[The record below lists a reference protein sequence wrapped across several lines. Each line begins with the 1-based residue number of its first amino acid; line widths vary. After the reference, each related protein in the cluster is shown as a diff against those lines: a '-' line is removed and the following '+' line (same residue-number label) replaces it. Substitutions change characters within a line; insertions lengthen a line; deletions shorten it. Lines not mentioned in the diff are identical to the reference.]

1 MNIREI
7 APLMRGPADTRGNLL
22 ELPEQLVHERR
33 AMKTYPKII
42 DRILEGIR
50 GSHSLC
56 VVGHIRPDGD
66 CVGSQLGLT
75 LALRNEGKKVVCWN
89 EDRMPQKY
97 EFLDPDKI
105 LQRPKRGMKFD
116 CVIAT
121 DAASYER
128 LGSVGQCISD
138 RKLFINIDHH
148 ESNTRY
154 ADLNW
159 VSARE
164 PSAGELI
171 FRLLKIAKWPITKPI
186 ADCLFT
192 AVSTD
197 TGSFQYP
204 TTRPGTYHVAGEL
217 VHRGADLA
225 LICDEVYQSYPL
237 SRARLLKHIYSQFR
251 LTHDNQIA
259 YFWLKKADFTRT
271 GAESSDSEGLI
282 DHIRAIAPVIVA
294 CVFEEIG
301 PELTRISLRS
311 KSDKVNVNEIAAQFG
326 GGGHCAAAGARIPGK
341 PLSVQR
347 QVIAAIK
354 KALDNAR

>member
-1 MNIREI
+1 MK
-7 APLMRGPADTRGNLL
+7 
-22 ELPEQLVHERR
+22 VH
-33 AMKTYPKII
+33 PQIV
-42 DRILEGIR
+42 DRIIEALKGCETI
-50 GSHSLC
+50 C

-89 EDRMPQKY
+89 EDAIPQKY
-97 EFLDPDKI
+97 AFLDPEGV
-105 LQRPKRGMKFD
+105 LQKPKRDLAFD

-121 DAASYER
+121 DAASFER
-128 LGSVGQCISD
+128 LGSVGACVTE

-148 ESNTRY
+148 ESNSRY

-164 PSAGELI
+164 PSTGELI

-204 TTRPGTYHVAGEL
+204 TTRPATYHVAGEL
-217 VHRGADLA
+217 VKRGADLA
-225 LICDEVYQSYPL
+225 KICDEVYQSYSL
-237 SRARLLKHIYSQFR
+237 QRVRLLRHVYNSFR
-251 LTHDNQIA
+251 LTHDDRIA
-259 YFWLKKADFTRT
+259 WFWLKQKDFARS
-271 GAESSDSEGLI
+271 GAERADSEGLI
-282 DHIRAIAPVIVA
+282 DHIRDIEPVVVA
-294 CVFEEIG
+294 CALEELE

-311 KSDKVNVNEIAAQFG
+311 KNGKVNVNEIAAQFG
-326 GGGHCAAAGARIPGK
+326 GGGHSAAAGARIPGK
-341 PLSVQR
+341 PISAQR
-347 QVIAAIK
+347 RVVAAIK
-354 KALDNAR
+354 KALNNAR